1 MKAEWTKPFPA
12 VWAFCFFA
20 AGILL
25 AWWLPVFPM
34 IHLIAVAAV
43 FLLLFFFIKRHSAIV
58 VALWAVLLFGALR
71 GYVAFYRFDEQEAAL
86 LKYAGQADA
95 FHGQIGEA
103 RDKNGEPHSYTLYC
117 DSLVMGDTVI
127 AARGEIRLFQG
138 RLNKA
143 LQPGDLIWIVDTP
156 EEATLPANPG
166 EFNYRRYLQL
176 HDRFFVYRF
185 PRDPSYQIAG
195 HERLPLHARFL
206 GNLRHTIRA
215 QIETH
220 LSPSASAIV
229 KALILGEKQDIE
241 DDVLAS
247 FQRSGVVHVLAI
259 SGLHVGFLLLMIYLP
274 LRWLGVRPLYRSF
287 IIGSVLFLFAALVG
301 FKAPVV
307 RASTM
312 ALVYLASGLL
322 QRRVHP
328 LQAIALAGLLILAFR
343 PEELLLPGFQYSFL
357 AVWGLIYGT
366 PKLASLM
373 PRLALRGK
381 SGAALE
387 RYFRQPAIASFCAVL
402 ATTPLTWYYFN
413 TVQLGAI
420 MANIIVIPVIGMV
433 VMLSFALAIGA
444 FIPFVPAV
452 GIGIL
457 IDWLLAGIIYVITG
471 FSHLP
476 FIQLHLAHP
485 SLWQIALFLMLV
497 IAFFNWRLPK
507 MRLTFLVTVL
517 LFVLSQAL
525 RPAQQNLRLTFI
537 SVGQGDAVLLEFPN
551 GRTAL
556 VDGGDKKF
564 HFDAAERH
572 VLPYLYYAG
581 IDKLDYLIGS
591 HPHSDHI
598 GGFETIIDYM
608 EVDTLIL
615 SGQDVESKFYA
626 RILQKAQA
634 KNVAISERK
643 RGDMIHFDPSTRAY
657 VLHPSERFLRS
668 EALTGGGQIND
679 GSIVIKLLHGNNS
692 ILLTGDAEEAAEH
705 SMHIFGDFLDCDLLK
720 VGHHGSRTSST
731 PSFIDILTP
740 QYAVIS
746 VGERN
751 KFDHPSSLTIRRL
764 ARNGTTVFRTDRH
777 GAVIFESD
785 GKKLYPVHWR

>member
-12 VWAFCFFA
+12 VWAFCFFV

-25 AWWLPVFPM
+25 AWWLPVLPM
-34 IHLIAVAAV
+34 LYLIGATAV
-43 FLLLFFFIKRHSAIV
+43 LLL
-58 VALWAVLLFGALR
+58 VALLLKSRNAAIILLFVVLLFGALR

-95 FHGQIGEA
+95 FYGRIIES
-103 RDKNGEPHSYTLYC
+103 RDKNGEPHSYILHC
-117 DSLVMGDTVI
+117 DSLVMGDTVVVVS
-127 AARGEIRLFQG
+127 GEIRLFQG
-138 RLNKA
+138 RLNRA
-143 LQPGDLIWIVDTP
+143 LQPGDLIWILDAP
-156 EEATLPANPG
+156 ETATLPANPG
-166 EFNYRRYLQL
+166 EFNYRRYLHLQ
-176 HDRFFVYRF
+176 DRFFVYRF
-185 PRDPSYQIAG
+185 PKDPSYQIAG
-195 HERLPLHARFL
+195 YEKLPLHERFL
-206 GNLRHTIRA
+206 ASLRNTIRT
-215 QIETH
+215 QIEKY
-220 LSPSASAIV
+220 LLPASSAIV

-274 LRWLGVRPLYRSF
+274 LRWLGIRPVYRFF
-287 IIGSVLFLFAALVG
+287 IIGAVLFLFAALVG

-366 PKLASLM
+366 PRLASLI
-373 PRLALRGK
+373 PRLPLRGK

-420 MANIIVIPVIGMV
+420 LANIVVIPVIGLV
-433 VMLSFALAIGA
+433 VMFSFALAAGA
-444 FIPFVPAV
+444 FIPFIPAV
-452 GIGIL
+452 GLGL
-457 IDWLLAGIIYVITG
+457 FVDGLLAAIIYVVAG

-485 SLWQIALFLMLV
+485 SLWQIALFLILV
-497 IAFFNWRLPK
+497 VAFFNWRLPK
-507 MRLTFLVTVL
+507 MRLTFLVAVL

-556 VDGGDKKF
+556 VDGGDRKF

-608 EVDTLIL
+608 QVDTLIL
-615 SGQDVESKFYA
+615 SGQEVESGFYA

-634 KNVAISERK
+634 KNVAIVERK

-668 EALTGGGQIND
+668 GALTGGGQIND

-740 QYAVIS
+740 QYAVVS

-751 KFDHPSSLTIRRL
+751 KFNHPSPLTIRRL

-785 GKKLYPVHWR
+785 GKRLYPVYWR